1 MIERIE
7 VLHSCKYLHRDLK
20 PDNFVLEN
28 MTSPKIINLIDFGLS
43 KKYAVLIN
51 LINRI
56 QKEIISN

>member
-1 MIERIE
+1 MIDRIE

-28 MTSPKIINLIDFGLS
+28 TTSPKLVNLIDFGLS

-56 QKEIISN
+56 QKEII